1 MRLIDQVFHALNKT
15 SNQSII
21 EPVMQ
26 DRVSAA
32 AQDLL
37 NDSRYL
43 NGAKFDFPVYTY
55 KTRRFTIY
63 SFDRQLC
70 KKTWTHINDAFTLL
84 ETMHGSLSRSI
95 EICLKYTRT
104 RKTLPPQPNSILT
117 SAQVNSGVSVRTS
130 MVCVIYRL
138 EEMHKVILHELL
150 HLWLIDVAF
159 DESKDREIE
168 QRLNLRVLN
177 INSSIRLGEA
187 YTDTFACLYLAA
199 MRVYR
204 SNQTIDAFQKLFN
217 HELNRVKS
225 HIFNVASRIIH
236 FYQGKPWV
244 EGTHVF
250 SYYIA
255 KALIFQNLDKFDQWI
270 SKQSNNGQGANYY
283 EFIGPLCQH
292 NFRQI
297 LALKPGSSHNTD
309 ESPSDSVRMM
319 PIYKKIDST

>member
-1 MRLIDQVFHALNKT
+1 MQLIDQVFHALNKT

-21 EPVMQ
+21 EPIMQ
-26 DRVSAA
+26 DHVSAA

-37 NDSRYL
+37 NDSKYL

-63 SFDRQLC
+63 SFDLPLY

-84 ETMHGSLSRSI
+84 ETMHGTLTRPI
-95 EICLKYTRT
+95 EICLKYSRA
-104 RKTLPPQPNSILT
+104 RKTLPLHKNYILT

-177 INSSIRLGEA
+177 NSSIRLGEA

-199 MRVYR
+199 MRVYAKG
-204 SNQTIDAFQKLFN
+204 QTIDAFQKRFN

-225 HIFNVASRIIH
+225 HIFNVANKIIH

-255 KALIFQNLDKFDQWI
+255 KALVFQNLDKFDQWI

-292 NFRQI
+292 NFRHI